1 MHVLFLTRVD
11 RTKNGL
17 NSDDCSRLLPGSTFL
32 RRYLPLERWAFAA
45 GGEGGGGGGEGV
57 LPLMA
62 YTGTQ

>member
-1 MHVLFLTRVD
+1 MHVLFLPRVD

-45 GGEGGGGGGEGV
+45 GGAGGGERV

>member
-1 MHVLFLTRVD
+1 MHVLFLPRVD

-45 GGEGGGGGGEGV
+45 GGEGGGSGYS
-57 LPLMA
+57 L
-62 YTGTQ
+62 